1 MKRYQ
6 YAALPETPDKMV
18 RIYYVSAKAFPIF
31 RALMIPYIGVFIKKQ
46 YENDHT
52 LLEHEMIHW
61 RQFKR
66 MGAIVFLIRYV
77 LQFVF
82 IGYDSMPFELEAR
95 QSDESLW
102 NYRQRKWHG
111 MTRKGIARHRAWMDN
126 PQLIQK

>member
-18 RIYYVSAKAFPIF
+18 RIYYVSAK
-31 RALMIPYIGVFIKKQ
+31 
-46 YENDHT
+46 
-52 LLEHEMIHW
+52 
-61 RQFKR
+61 
-66 MGAIVFLIRYV
+66 
-77 LQFVF
+77 
-82 IGYDSMPFELEAR
+82 LEAR